1 MRNKILALSFSHA
14 VLAAIFC
21 SLIAIPAFALGD
33 DKPATPAPSAT
44 STAPALTATSAPSAT
59 PVPTVARP
67 DREKKVYTNDDIDRM
82 WPKQQAAANDAQPA
96 PASTSA
102 PAQARRRVS
111 GSQIARA
118 TNVPAIAEQNPV
130 WYASQLESLY
140 AELDDIS
147 SREASLREFRV
158 ARWRSTSGAIASS
171 SCAS

>member
-1 MRNKILALSFSHA
+1 MRNKIPALSFSHA

-21 SLIAIPAFALGD
+21 SLIAIPAFASGD
-33 DKPATPAPSAT
+33 DKPATPAPTAT
-44 STAPALTATSAPSAT
+44 STASTAPALTATAAPSAT
-59 PVPTVARP
+59 PVPPVARP

-82 WPKQQAAANDAQPA
+82 WPKPQAAANDAQPA
-96 PASTSA
+96 PASSSA

-147 SREASLREFRV
+147 SREARLRD
-158 ARWRSTSGAIASS
+158 
-171 SCAS
+171 